1 MLQRLKNQKAA
12 AIWAIAGIIPLA
24 LPGFPEVHFAGLHR
38 FYLKEYGW
46 GMVYLFFGLF
56 TPIPWI
62 AGVIEGVW
70 YWVQDEAQ
78 FNHNFNQGVS
88 ADCIA
93 LDSHPTEVSGMQV
106 SSLGKAVAPTLIVR
120 SVSPAVKTAE
130 AVRELDRLRQEGLL
144 SEYEFEQKRRQLIDR
159 LR

>member
-1 MLQRLKNQKAA
+1 MLQRLKNRKVA
-12 AIWAIAGIIPLA
+12 AIWAIAGIAPLA
-24 LPGFPEVHFAGLHR
+24 LPGVGDVHLAGLHR

-62 AGVIEGVW
+62 AGVMESVW
-70 YWVQDEAQ
+70 YLMQDEARFNQ
-78 FNHNFNQGVS
+78 NFNHGITV
-88 ADCIA
+88 DCISVDGDA
-93 LDSHPTEVSGMQV
+93 TDISN
-106 SSLGKAVAPTLIVR
+106 LGKAAAPTLVVM

>member
-1 MLQRLKNQKAA
+1 MLQRLKNQKIA
-12 AIWAIAGIIPLA
+12 AIWAIAGIVPLA

-70 YWVQDEAQ
+70 YLVQDEAQ
-78 FNHNFNQGVS
+78 FNQNFNQGVS

-93 LDSHPTEVSGMQV
+93 IDGGAIDVSG
-106 SSLGKAVAPTLIVR
+106 LGKAVVPTLIVR

-130 AVRELDRLRQEGLL
+130 AIRELDRLRQEGLL

>member
-1 MLQRLKNQKAA
+1 MLQRLKNQKVA
-12 AIWAIAGIIPLA
+12 AIWAIAGIVPLA

-62 AGVIEGVW
+62 AGVIEGIW
-70 YWVQDEAQ
+70 YLVQDEAQ
-78 FNHNFNQGVS
+78 FNQNFNQGVN

-93 LDSHPTEVSGMQV
+93 VDGSAIDVSG
-106 SSLGKAVAPTLIVR
+106 LGKAVAPTLIVR

>member
-1 MLQRLKNQKAA
+1 MLQRLKNRKVA
-12 AIWAIAGIIPLA
+12 AIWAIAGIAPLA
-24 LPGFPEVHFAGLHR
+24 LPGFPDVHLAGLHR

-46 GMVYLFFGLF
+46 GIIYLFFGLF

-62 AGVIEGVW
+62 AGVMEGVW
-70 YWVQDEAQ
+70 YLVQDEAQ
-78 FNHNFNQGVS
+78 FNQNFNQGVS

-93 LDSHPTEVSGMQV
+93 VDGGAVEV
-106 SSLGKAVAPTLIVR
+106 SSLGKAPAPTLVVR